1 MPPGFTLIDTLPLF
15 CPVSFQ
21 IGITQAEK
29 EASIAKADAWGLT
42 LSEYV
47 RTLLLLHDPPKRV
60 TDVAWET
67 FSKLGATYSQLSRI
81 GSILKYLSHTVAA
94 EDKNSERLSQNLQ
107 QMDKILEDLRQV
119 VLEVRSQIDSD
130 L

>member
-1 MPPGFTLIDTLPLF
+1 MGLEALIK
-15 CPVSFQ
+15 VRV
-21 IGITQAEK
+21 TQAEK
-29 EASIAKADAWGLT
+29 EASIAKADAWGLS

-81 GSILKYLSHTVAA
+81 GSILKDLSHAAAA
-94 EDKNSERLSQNLQ
+94 EDRSLERLSQDLQ
-107 QMDKILEDLRQV
+107 KMDKILEDLRQV